1 VCKIDKR
8 SALEFNSS
16 CEHFLLFSTIFS
28 KRVLNVLIFLLFSL
42 STEDKYQYAEEGTKA
57 I

>member
-8 SALEFNSS
+8 SALEFSSS
-16 CEHFLLFSTIFS
+16 CEHYLLFSTIFS

-42 STEDKYQYAEEGTKA
+42 STEDKYQYAEEGAKA